1 MSRIP
6 LPRLCRAAVT
16 AALVAAIASAVPSV
30 SAHEGPDRHGAT
42 AYDRAGV
49 QDEQFPTE
57 WSTQADHRP
66 VLASDPLDWSS
77 QAGSRPKP
85 LA

>member
-1 MSRIP
+1 MSRIS

-16 AALVAAIASAVPSV
+16 AALVVAIASAVPSV
-30 SAHEGPDRHGAT
+30 SAHEGPGRHGAT

-49 QDEQFPTE
+49 EDDQLPTD
-57 WSTQADHRP
+57 WSTQADRRP
-66 VLASDPLDWSS
+66 VLASDPLDWST
-77 QAGSRPKP
+77 QAGSGPKP